1 MFKQQHR
8 KVGAAAR
15 HTPVSKVSLT
25 PRGEPPH
32 AASRFDAGTG
42 QGTISRIPAGKTL
55 DHPILDGS
63 TESRVAQ
70 GFTENPFRGR
80 RDPAL
85 GEWNY
90 SHAHEYEDDLAHEPE
105 LRRKYDAFVLA
116 HENDL
121 EPRRWY
127 KYDPFRRDRN
137 RAKLLKRQLPKQAM

>member
-8 KVGAAAR
+8 KVTAGVQR
-15 HTPVSKVSLT
+15 TPVSQTNRTS
-25 PRGEPPH
+25 RREPPH
-32 AASRFDAGTG
+32 AASRYDAGTG
-42 QGTISRIPAGKTL
+42 QGTISEIPSGKTL
-55 DHPILDGS
+55 DHPVLDGS

-70 GFTENPFRGR
+70 SSTQNPFRGH

-90 SHAHEYEDDLAHEPE
+90 SHAHDYDDDLANEPE
-105 LRRKYDAFVLA
+105 LRREYEAAIEA
-116 HENDL
+116 HANDL

-137 RAKLLKRQLPKQAM
+137 RMKLLRRHAPKEAM